1 MLPFLGFWYNVIANP
16 NILIDMREFK
26 THPHTITDHTN
37 ESVQRYLREVSRIE
51 RISMDEEADLAR
63 LIQRGGHEAIEAR
76 DKLVKANLRFVV
88 SVANQYKSSHLDL
101 ADLISEGN
109 LGLIKAA
116 ERFDDTK
123 GFKFI
128 TYAVWWIRQSIMAAV
143 ANQSSTLRLPSNQQ
157 KILNQYRQFQQDILQ
172 REERTITIG
181 EFCEVSGYD
190 YERVACALGSTAK
203 PMFVDE
209 RLGNDSD
216 TTFGDMLASE
226 SVNDAALE
234 QESLQQEIDNVFRHL
249 LTDREA
255 YVLKKLYGLGCE
267 PLPLDEIALHLNI
280 SRERTRQISLS
291 SIKKLRVSPYSSHLM
306 DYLAA

>member
-1 MLPFLGFWYNVIANP
+1 MLPFRDFWYMVIANP
-16 NILIDMREFK
+16 NILTNMREFK
-26 THPHTITDHTN
+26 THANTITDRKN
-37 ESVQRYLREVSRIE
+37 ESVQRYLKEVSRIE

-63 LIQRGGHEAIEAR
+63 VIRRGGPDAIEAR
-76 DKLVKANLRFVV
+76 DRLVKANLRFVV
-88 SVANQYKSSHLDL
+88 SVANQFKPSSLDL
-101 ADLISEGN
+101 GDLISEGN

-116 ERFDDTK
+116 ELFDDTK

-143 ANQSSTLRLPSNQQ
+143 ASQGGTLRLPSNQQ
-157 KILNQYRQFQQDILQ
+157 KILNRYRQFQQDILQ
-172 REERTITIG
+172 REERAITID

-190 YERVACALGSTAK
+190 YNHVANALRASGK
-203 PMFVDE
+203 PMFMDE
-209 RLGNDSD
+209 CLGEDSD
-216 TTFGDMLASE
+216 MTFGEMLASD

-234 QESLQQEIDNVFRHL
+234 RESLRQEIDNVFRHL

-280 SRERTRQISLS
+280 SRERARQLCLLS
-291 SIKKLRVSPYSSHLM
+291 IRKIRVSPYSSHLFE
-306 DYLAA
+306 YLAV